1 MVLRLDLNWEFEK
14 TPYFRIA
21 AKLVQ
26 RRIQS
31 HCEQNRKTGVKYF
44 LENGDIHVEGNRKQ
58 ERINWSEEIYKFM
71 DKFSLNDKKILIL
84 LCPLRNYPIN
94 NLYHPN
100 TAFEDLFCGK
110 ASKINM
116 NPMVHLVNKYNFYST
131 NRNL

>member
-1 MVLRLDLNWEFEK
+1 
-14 TPYFRIA
+14 
-21 AKLVQ
+21 
-26 RRIQS
+26 
-31 HCEQNRKTGVKYF
+31 
-44 LENGDIHVEGNRKQ
+44 
-58 ERINWSEEIYKFM
+58 M